1 MFQKVGVASS
11 SSSKDAPLKKSEKR
25 KLRDTLIRDFFPILS
40 DRIGGSARPSPCDSK
55 ESVSTA
61 ERAALM
67 MILNDALS
75 LQQQQSGGDILVRK
89 VKLQQQQTEKGSGSS
104 KSGCVLLYLRT
115 PSSSSSST
123 TTEHDD
129 LHHSWPYRLTTQ
141 PILLELE
148 HEFIKHEKGNCS
160 TLIPC
165 LPLLS
170 AIPHS
175 CLPFPRVLV
184 YSQVS
189 TFLCR
194 GANLM
199 RSGVASILPP
209 PLYSNTTRSST
220 STNHFKTPIYPRG
233 TIVTVHVINNPTPMA
248 VGVLVAAYPTEM
260 RVGAGA
266 KGVCVDIITCFGDD
280 LWNISREE
288 SIRKKKTILGSKWEQ
303 KANYGNDGFIDGK
316 MVLPLLQSP
325 NMNEHDDS
333 ANTSFVSP
341 EPPSPTDVPQGPH
354 VGDIHKDAECQEHDQ
369 TIIFPQKKTNEES
382 NNMPNYMA
390 SIESDDSNR
399 EATVLTDRG
408 SSTIG
413 TPAATNTETIPAT
426 TSADIIGKH
435 DFNIPDNSDQDALL
449 LYSFHRAL
457 VTTVTDK
464 VLPLPVSTLYASH
477 ILPARPPN
485 TNLDMKQ
492 TKVKKIGLFLIG
504 QIEDGV
510 VQAKSSSDG
519 REAVAFLTKVNRS
532 HPAIR
537 KMKHM
542 VQELRST
549 TDNADSNA
557 VCHKVKKLSIVDLFK
572 IPPYIA
578 STLDL
583 DAHDVSAAT
592 ATSDVRRGT
601 GFLTSKEV
609 KEILNAYITREN
621 LVDEDHPSNIRING
635 PLTDILFKVSKKQQ
649 QQKQASHDTSL
660 PPVTVARKNILDLW
674 ISKLD
679 PAYALVAM
687 PGSEVISLKKGVA
700 RKVEIEVETRQGNK
714 KFVTRVRGL
723 EEVRIP
729 FSIHILFWYLGLIN
743 EHWLIISFHIHPHS
757 MEWIAQPLRMKFPRD
772 LHAHTL
778 RSPIRKGGQP
788 FLRDVLNV
796 CFRVIY
802 HKNCKPS

>member
-25 KLRDTLIRDFFPILS
+25 KLRDTLIRDLFPILS
-40 DRIGGSARPSPCDSK
+40 DRMSCSARPSPCDSK

-61 ERAALM
+61 DRAALM

-89 VKLQQQQTEKGSGSS
+89 VKLQKQQTEKGSGSS

-123 TTEHDD
+123 TTITTTTTTEHDA
-129 LHHSWPYRLTTQ
+129 LHHSWPYRFTTQ

-148 HEFIKHEKGNCS
+148 HEFIKHEKGNYT

-199 RSGVASILPP
+199 RSGVESILPP
-209 PLYSNTTRSST
+209 PLYSNTSGCN
-220 STNHFKTPIYPRG
+220 STNHFRTTVYPRG
-233 TIVTVHVINNPTPMA
+233 TVVTIHVINNPMPMA

-260 RVGAGA
+260 RVGVGA

-288 SIRKKKTILGSKWEQ
+288 SFRKKKTILGSKWEQ
-303 KANYGNDGFIDGK
+303 TANYGNDGFIDGK
-316 MVLPLLQSP
+316 MVLPLLQNS
-325 NMNEHDDS
+325 NINDHDDS

-341 EPPSPTDVPQGPH
+341 EPPSPTEEQQGQQH
-354 VGDIHKDAECQEHDQ
+354 VGDIHKDAKCQEHEQ
-369 TIIFPQKKTNEES
+369 AIIFPQKKANEES
-382 NNMPNYMA
+382 NNMA
-390 SIESDDSNR
+390 IIESDDSKK
-399 EATVLTDRG
+399 EAKVLAGRGVGTICTPSTTD
-408 SSTIG
+408 
-413 TPAATNTETIPAT
+413 NETIPAT
-426 TSADIIGKH
+426 TSVDIIGKH
-435 DFNIPDNSDQDALL
+435 DVNIPDNSDQDALL

-485 TNLDMKQ
+485 TNLELKQ
-492 TKVKKIGLFLIG
+492 TKVKKIRLFLIG

-542 VQELRST
+542 VQELRGT
-549 TDNADSNA
+549 ADNANSNTA
-557 VCHKVKKLSIVDLFK
+557 CHKVKKLSIVDLFK
-572 IPPYIA
+572 IPPFIS

-583 DAHDVSAAT
+583 NVDDVSAAT
-592 ATSDVRRGT
+592 ASSDVRRGT
-601 GFLTSKEV
+601 GFLTAKEV
-609 KEILNAYITREN
+609 KEILNAYIMREN

-649 QQKQASHDTSL
+649 QQKQTSYDTAR
-660 PPVTVARKNILDLW
+660 PPVTVTRKNILDLW

-687 PGSEVISLKKGVA
+687 PGSEVISLKKGVP

-714 KFVTRVRGL
+714 KFVTRIRGL

-729 FSIHILFWYLGLIN
+729 FSIHILF
-743 EHWLIISFHIHPHS
+743 
-757 MEWIAQPLRMKFPRD
+757 D
-772 LHAHTL
+772 L
-778 RSPIRKGGQP
+778 
-788 FLRDVLNV
+788 
-796 CFRVIY
+796 
-802 HKNCKPS
+802 